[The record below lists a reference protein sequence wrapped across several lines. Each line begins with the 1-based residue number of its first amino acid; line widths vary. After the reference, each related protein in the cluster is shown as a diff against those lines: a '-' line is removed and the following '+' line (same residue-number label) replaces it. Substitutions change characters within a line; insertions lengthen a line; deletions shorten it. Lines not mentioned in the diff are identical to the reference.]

1 VSWGKWRFEIG
12 EMDVARISTVLART
26 SATAPPNKPNSYSVL
41 SVSPLAFLRPV
52 PPFQPVGLSG
62 PLPRGR
68 VVAFTAEHVA
78 LLDRL
83 DEELRLAREPA
94 HAHFTRLKTSA
105 CPRLLAL
112 GKSAAVD
119 RLERLVAEAAW
130 TEAAI
135 DLIELEIPRWT
146 LRRVV
151 HENCEWH
158 CSLSRQPN
166 SSLELDDMAQASH
179 EVLPL
184 AVLRAFFAART
195 RDVVAPHAISAVP
208 HIRLASDSFVHCCDN
223 YA

>member
-1 VSWGKWRFEIG
+1 
-12 EMDVARISTVLART
+12 
-26 SATAPPNKPNSYSVL
+26 
-41 SVSPLAFLRPV
+41 
-52 PPFQPVGLSG
+52 
-62 PLPRGR
+62 
-68 VVAFTAEHVA
+68 
-78 LLDRL
+78 L

-94 HAHFTRLKTSA
+94 LAHFTRLKTSA

-151 HENCEWH
+151 HENCEWR

-166 SSLELDDMAQASH
+166 SPLELDDMAQASH

-184 AVLRAFFAART
+184 AVLRAFIAART
-195 RDVVAPHAISAVP
+195 RDAVAPQAVSAVP
-208 HIRLASDSFVHCCDN
+208 HIRLASDSFVYCCDN